1 MKNIKIILIIIILLG
16 SVTSCKK
23 YLDVVPDNVATLEN
37 AFAMRN
43 TAETYLF
50 TCYSYLPSEASSY
63 TNPGFVAGDENWF
76 NSPSSTIPATGT
88 AISRSNQNVVD
99 PSLNFWDG
107 AQGGEALFRGIRD
120 CNIFLENIGKVPD
133 MDQYEIDQWSA
144 EVKFLKAYYHF
155 WLLRMYGP
163 IPLIKENLPVTAS
176 REELEVERKPVDEC
190 YDYIVALIDSA
201 IVNLPTV
208 NNSEISEMGRITQ
221 PIALA
226 MKAKILVYAA
236 SPLFNGNPDYSDF
249 TDKKGTHLFNTV
261 NDPLK
266 WEKAVIACKE
276 AIDACVAT
284 GHKLY
289 YYNQSVTQYTVSA
302 ATRTQMNIRNSV
314 CEKWNKE
321 IIWGNTNSI
330 AGSIQSECTPRGLNP
345 TTIAVGTAG
354 NFGPPFK
361 VVENFYS
368 KNGVPI
374 NEDKTWDYAN
384 RYELRTAVDSNKYH
398 LIPGYTTAILNFDR
412 EPRFYA
418 DLAFDGAIWY
428 GQGRYDEISSFT
440 VMSKLGQAQSR
451 VTQWNYTAT
460 GYQTKKLV
468 HYNSVM
474 TTSYQISGYPWPSI
488 RLADL
493 YLLYAEALNEFNE
506 NPVGEVY
513 DYLNLVRERA
523 GLKTVQE
530 SWYAYSTNPGKY
542 LTKEGLR
549 QIIHQER
556 TIELA
561 FEGHRF
567 WDLLR
572 WKEAATVLSGP
583 VKGWDVDQ
591 SEAVTY
597 YKPKILFNRIF
608 TTRDYFWPIRE
619 GNLTMNKKLV
629 QNPGW

>member
-1 MKNIKIILIIIILLG
+1 MKNIKIMLIIILLG

-37 AFAMRN
+37 AFTMRN
-43 TAETYLF
+43 TAEAYLF
-50 TCYSYLPSEASSY
+50 TCYSYLPSEASPY

-76 NSPSSTIPATGT
+76 NYPGAQIPVTATTIA
-88 AISRSNQNVVD
+88 RNNQGIVD

-107 AQGGEALFRGIRD
+107 SQGGEALFRGIRD

-133 MDQYEIDQWSA
+133 MDKYEKDQWAA
-144 EVKFLKAYYHF
+144 EVNFLKAYYHF

-163 IPLIKENLPVTAS
+163 IPLIRENLPVTAS
-176 REELEVERKPVDEC
+176 KEEFEVERKPIEEC
-190 YDYIVALIDSA
+190 FSYIVELLDSA
-201 IVNLPTV
+201 VVNLPAS
-208 NNSEISEMGRITQ
+208 NSSEISEMGRITQ

-236 SPLFNGNPDYSDF
+236 SPLFNGNPDYSGF
-249 TDKKGTHLFNTV
+249 TNKNGTPLFSAV
-261 NDPLK
+261 YDRGK
-266 WEKAVIACKE
+266 WEKAVNACKE
-276 AIDACVAT
+276 AIDACYAV
-284 GHKLY
+284 GRKLY
-289 YYNQSVTQYTVSA
+289 YYNQSVTQYPVSV

-314 CEKWNKE
+314 TEKWNKE
-321 IIWGNTNSI
+321 IVWGNPNSM
-330 AGSIQSECTPRGLNP
+330 ASSLQSQSTPRGLDP
-345 TTIAVGTAG
+345 TKITIGTGG
-354 NFGPPFK
+354 NFGPPLK
-361 VVENFYS
+361 IVENFYS

-374 NEDKTWDYAN
+374 TEDKTWDYSK
-384 RYELRTAVDSNKYH
+384 RYDLRTAADADKYY
-398 LIPGYTTAILNFDR
+398 LIPGYTTANLNFDR

-428 GQGRYDEISSFT
+428 GQGRYDETSSFT
-440 VMSKLGQAQSR
+440 VRNKLGQPQSR
-451 VTQWNYTAT
+451 VTPYNYTAT

-468 HYNSVM
+468 NYNSVL
-474 TTSYQISGYPWPSI
+474 TTSYQISAYPWPII

-493 YLLYAEALNEFNE
+493 YLFYAEAMNEYNDS
-506 NPVGEVY
+506 PVPEIYGY
-513 DYLNLVRERA
+513 INLVRERA

-530 SWYAYSTNPGKY
+530 SWTLYSTNPGKY
-542 LTKEGLR
+542 LTKQGLR

-572 WKEAATVLSGP
+572 WKEAANVLGGS

-591 SEAVTY
+591 SDAATY
-597 YKPKILFNRIF
+597 YKPRVLFNRTF
-608 TTRDYFWPIRE
+608 STRDYFWPIRE
-619 GNLTMNKKLV
+619 SNLNVNKKLV